1 MDLSL
6 SRRDSRKSVIKLH
19 CFLTSEAKPHM
30 SSETFVT
37 VFFFW
42 LINLAKNTPKMKR

>member
-6 SRRDSRKSVIKLH
+6 SRRDSRKSVIKLY

-30 SSETFVT
+30 PSETFVT
-37 VFFFW
+37 VFFFFF
-42 LINLAKNTPKMKR
+42 LVNKSG